1 MNKTDLQTLLLKE
14 LKEFVA
20 ANNISAE
27 NITID
32 TRLIGLTG
40 ILDSLDLVSFIVHA
54 EEMINDNFSVEIL
67 LTDERA
73 MSRTTSP
80 FLSLE
85 TLSRFVLEVAVS

>member
-1 MNKTDLQTLLLKE
+1 MNKVELQALLVKE
-14 LKEFVA
+14 LKEFTIA
-20 ANNISAE
+20 HDINADQIK
-27 NITID
+27 ID

-40 ILDSLDLVSFIVHA
+40 ILDSIDLVSFIVHI
-54 EEMINDNFSVEIL
+54 EEVVNDSFALEIS

-85 TLSRFVLEVAVS
+85 ALSRFILEICS

>member
-1 MNKTDLQTLLLKE
+1 MNKTDLQILILKE

-20 ANNISAE
+20 ANNIVAE
-27 NITID
+27 EITLN

-40 ILDSLDLVSFIVHA
+40 ILDSLDLVSFIVHV
-54 EEMINDNFSVEIL
+54 EETINDNFSIEVS

-80 FLSLE
+80 FLSIEALC
-85 TLSRFVLEVAVS
+85 RFILEVHVR